1 MEKERRIN
9 IYIIIM
15 CKFDSCWI
23 LHQNV
28 AKCIYIYIA
37 FAIES
42 MYFKYIG
49 INPVKNCHT
58 RNIIKIDY
66 RRPK

>member
-1 MEKERRIN
+1 
-9 IYIIIM
+9 M
-15 CKFDSCWI
+15 CKFDYCWI

-28 AKCIYIYIA
+28 ALKLYAYIYIYIA

-49 INPVKNCHT
+49 INPVKNCH
-58 RNIIKIDY
+58 R
-66 RRPK
+66 